1 MNTPEL
7 TLKELQE
14 MEHDLKQYYGG
25 CFPFGE
31 RKLESLLSLAR
42 IQIESQG
49 VTRKS
54 EGPSSTLPASSDTG
68 GADAPPADPRLSPP
82 NVWWSYHKKSGT
94 WYDEPAAH
102 NEIPSTSE
110 YEDIE
115 CRCIP
120 IGPLQTDDQSH
131 PIHTEESPSDSEL
144 LTDGD
149 VERLED
155 LQKALKAEG
164 YRNSLS
170 HEMGVLIPRILP
182 VLRSVIKAAM
192 KQEKQA
198 S

>member
-7 TLKELQE
+7 TLNEVITQTRE
-14 MEHDLKQYYGG
+14 MIHDVKMLTKARAISETTRDLYCGI
-25 CFPFGE
+25 
-31 RKLESLLSLAR
+31 LESNLRLLSLAR

-54 EGPSSTLPASSDTG
+54 EGPSSTLPASSDAG
-68 GADAPPADPRLSPP
+68 GADADPSVSEGDAEFLRDIASRLEHGGWDRIFQKRLKWIADK
-82 NVWWSYHKKSGT
+82 VSGI
-94 WYDEPAAH
+94 AAA
-102 NEIPSTSE
+102 P
-110 YEDIE
+110 
-115 CRCIP
+115 
-120 IGPLQTDDQSH
+120 

-192 KQEKQA
+192 EQEKR
-198 S
+198 

>member
-25 CFPFGE
+25 CFLFGE

-42 IQIESQG
+42 LQIESQG
-49 VTRKS
+49 VTDGKLA
-54 EGPSSTLPASSDTG
+54 PSNTSVAC
-68 GADAPPADPRLSPP
+68 APPAHSDVVPALEAARNALRVYQTALSYLWKHGVRCPEMSNELLLSAQQNGDAQIKAADLVLKRLTTTP
-82 NVWWSYHKKSGT
+82 
-94 WYDEPAAH
+94 
-102 NEIPSTSE
+102 
-110 YEDIE
+110 
-115 CRCIP
+115 
-120 IGPLQTDDQSH
+120 

-192 KQEKQA
+192 KQEK
-198 S
+198 